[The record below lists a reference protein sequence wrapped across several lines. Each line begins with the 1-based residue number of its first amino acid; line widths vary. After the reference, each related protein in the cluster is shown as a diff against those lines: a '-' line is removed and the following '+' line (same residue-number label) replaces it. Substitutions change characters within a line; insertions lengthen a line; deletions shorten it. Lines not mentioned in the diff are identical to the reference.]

1 MSELKYW
8 LWLSSLTG
16 VRPRVK
22 RLLIERYGGVREV
35 YFAPRG
41 DYAALGGLTEQA
53 AGELGLAAGTPVEC
67 LMTGPGGSLS
77 AYLIRGAVIAIR
89 RRDAAGILVDTL

>member
-41 DYAALGGLTEQA
+41 DYAALGGLTEQECA
-53 AGELGLAAGTPVEC
+53 ALENKSFDT
-67 LMTGPGGSLS
+67 
-77 AYLIRGAVIAIR
+77 AYRIIE
-89 RRDAAGILVDTL
+89 D

>member
-41 DYAALGGLTEQA
+41 DYAALGGLTEQ
-53 AGELGLAAGTPVEC
+53 
-67 LMTGPGGSLS
+67 
-77 AYLIRGAVIAIR
+77 VILR
-89 RRDAAGILVDTL
+89 F